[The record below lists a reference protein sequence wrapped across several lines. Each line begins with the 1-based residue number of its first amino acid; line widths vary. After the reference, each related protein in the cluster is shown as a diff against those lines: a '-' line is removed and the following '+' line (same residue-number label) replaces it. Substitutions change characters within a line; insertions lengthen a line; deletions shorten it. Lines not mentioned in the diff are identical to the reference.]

1 MTKELIEEMKNVLT
15 EQKNQMLESL
25 AEKNADFKKLV
36 NTVESGDAV
45 DIASDAVDRTLLDS
59 LSAQDSERIQM
70 IDNALT
76 RLTEGAV
83 SALPHDT
90 AGLVGDEGEVQGL
103 KSLLSYGKESETAR
117 RRGRQRGSQFGAH
130 GRKLEM
136 RRTYLPRE

>member
-70 IDNALT
+70 IDNALDRIKRAT
-76 RLTEGAV
+76 YGMCLLCHKEIPEQRIR
-83 SALPHDT
+83 ALPYACLCISCQT
-90 AGLVGDEGEVQGL
+90 
-103 KSLLSYGKESETAR
+103 KEELQSR
-117 RRGRQRGSQFGAH
+117 
-130 GRKLEM
+130 
-136 RRTYLPRE
+136 